1 MRCASPFCA
10 RRAKARYRTADD
22 REDLDVCRRCKSELE
37 QDRREWA
44 VLFREIAWLKER
56 RT

>member
-10 RRAKARYRTADD
+10 RRAKARYRTADG